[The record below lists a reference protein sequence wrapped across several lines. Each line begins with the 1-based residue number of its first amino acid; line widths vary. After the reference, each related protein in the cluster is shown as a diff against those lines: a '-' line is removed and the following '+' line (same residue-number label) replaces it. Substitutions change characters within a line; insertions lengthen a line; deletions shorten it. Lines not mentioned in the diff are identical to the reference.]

1 MVNTSNPPRGVD
13 LLAKL
18 LDLLAEQE
26 GVKITY
32 EIKEKERHE
41 QHHHH

>member
-26 GVKITY
+26 GVKIKY
-32 EIKEKERHE
+32 EIKESIHNEHN
-41 QHHHH
+41 HH

>member
-1 MVNTSNPPRGVD
+1 MQSKMPTGTD

-32 EIKEKERHE
+32 TIGKEVHNYERTESHR
-41 QHHHH
+41 